1 MVRDFRSNNNTN
13 QIKRLLRVLGQDFAT
28 AQNPHI
34 RKGSSLGLA
43 AVAVALG
50 SVITFLVILVYTH
63 CIYT

>member
-1 MVRDFRSNNNTN
+1 MVRDFRAANNTN

-50 SVITFLVILVYTH
+50 PVGHPYPPFLSLTIFF
-63 CIYT
+63 